1 MLTDDLHINSVFIRG
16 DIMNMLKKD
25 NPRDGEKERR
35 LGITL
40 VLAGGICWGFIGIFV
55 QAIGPVIDP
64 FTLSILRL
72 ATASML
78 MVPIIIHQD
87 GARAFLIP
95 RKNLR
100 FFALFGLGYW
110 TLYQMSYFSAI
121 QMTSASV
128 AVILLYTAPFFIIVL
143 ARVFLGE
150 RITKRKIIA
159 AVLGVAGVWVMFMS
173 WTAGAV
179 PGMTLGGIF
188 GLAAGFFFATY
199 FIYVKKALVSS
210 SPFITAFYSM
220 SFGCIFLII
229 TTLLF
234 FRDRVYYQ
242 PDVRSIMLILGVAF
256 VSTTLGGTLNIMGLQ
271 RMEAGEAGVLGLIE
285 PITTL
290 IASWLV
296 FGDVLGGRQVIGALL
311 VLTGAYLIYKQPATA
326 ADEANGPPGR

>member
-1 MLTDDLHINSVFIRG
+1 MDET
-16 DIMNMLKKD
+16 KKD
-25 NPRDGEKERR
+25 KLSDGKRERR
-35 LGITL
+35 LGIAL

-64 FTLSILRL
+64 LTLSILRL
-72 ATASML
+72 AIASAL
-78 MVPIIIHQD
+78 MVPVILYHD
-87 GARAFLIP
+87 GAKAFIIP
-95 RKNLR
+95 KRNLR

-121 QMTSASV
+121 QMTSAGV

-143 ARVFLGE
+143 ARIFLGE
-150 RITKRKIIA
+150 SITKRKIIA
-159 AVLGVAGVWVMFMS
+159 AMLGVAGVWVMFMS
-173 WTAGAV
+173 WTAGDA

-242 PDVRSIMLILGVAF
+242 PDARSILLILGVAF

-296 FGDVLGGRQVIGALL
+296 FGDVLGGRQVIGAML
-311 VLTGAYLIYKQPATA
+311 VLTGAYLIYKQPAQDT
-326 ADEANGPPGR
+326 DKTVDGSPGQ

>member
-1 MLTDDLHINSVFIRG
+1 MGET
-16 DIMNMLKKD
+16 KKD
-25 NPRDGEKERR
+25 KPPDGKRERR
-35 LGITL
+35 MGIAL

-64 FTLSILRL
+64 LTLSILRL
-72 ATASML
+72 ATASAL
-78 MVPIIIHQD
+78 MVPVIIYHD
-87 GARAFLIP
+87 GAKAFIIP
-95 RKNLR
+95 KRSLR

-121 QMTSASV
+121 QMTSAGV

-143 ARVFLGE
+143 ARIFLGE
-150 RITKRKIIA
+150 SITRRKIA
-159 AVLGVAGVWVMFMS
+159 ASILGVTGVWVMFMT
-173 WTAGAV
+173 WAGGSA
-179 PGMTLGGIF
+179 PGMVTGGLL

-220 SFGCIFLII
+220 SFGCVFLTIV
-229 TTLLF
+229 TLLF
-234 FRDRVYYQ
+234 FRSRVYYQ
-242 PDVRSIMLILGVAF
+242 LDARTILLILGVAF

-290 IASWLV
+290 IASWLI

>member
-1 MLTDDLHINSVFIRG
+1 MEL
-16 DIMNMLKKD
+16 LKKD
-25 NPRDGEKERR
+25 GARNRAKERT
-35 LGITL
+35 LGTLL

-72 ATASML
+72 AAASIL
-78 MVPIIIHQD
+78 LVPVIIYLD
-87 GARAFLIP
+87 GIKAFLISK
-95 RKNLR
+95 RELY

-128 AVILLYTAPFFIIVL
+128 AVILLYTAPFFIIGL
-143 ARVFLGE
+143 ARVFLKE
-150 RITKRKIIA
+150 SITKRKMA
-159 AVLGVAGVWVMFMS
+159 AAAIGVMGVWLMFMS
-173 WTAGAV
+173 QDLRAE
-179 PGMTLGGIF
+179 PGMALGGLL

-199 FIYVKKALVSS
+199 FIYVKKALMTC

-220 SFGCIFLII
+220 SFGCVFLTI
-229 TTLLF
+229 TTFMFFKDKTYYLLDG
-234 FRDRVYYQ
+234 RT
-242 PDVRSIMLILGVAF
+242 ILLILAMALI
-256 VSTTLGGTLNIMGLQ
+256 STTLGGTLNIMGLK

-296 FGDVLGGRQVIGALL
+296 FGSALGGRQLAGAFL
-311 VLTGAYLIYKQPATA
+311 VLAGGYLIYYRPMPAE
-326 ADEANGPPGR
+326 DKGEK